1 MTFSIRLAVR
11 TIAATALTLAAST
24 AMAGPAV
31 NLTAGSINCA
41 ASTTTIAQSGYV
53 SCLGSFVG
61 NMDNQ
66 LTGSNGIFAK
76 ISTGFNLNTNQYFST
91 ENFNAGGNP
100 FSQNEG
106 NNDDGILNF
115 DRAQTGKF
123 VIGIKQANA
132 FSLYLFDASHIVGGL
147 NQIAIDSNGVQ
158 RNGGRVISH
167 AGFFGTPT
175 SAVPEPETYA
185 MMLGGLGLLAAVA
198 RRRKAIKIS

>member
-1 MTFSIRLAVR
+1 MSFSLKFAVR
-11 TIAATALTLAAST
+11 TLTATALTLAA
-24 AMAGPAV
+24 AAPAFA
-31 NLTAGSINCA
+31 LTTGSINCA
-41 ASTTTIAQSGYV
+41 ASTTTIGQPGYV

-66 LTGSNGIFAK
+66 LTGSSGIFSA
-76 ISTGFNLNTNQYFST
+76 INTGFQLNTNQYFSS
-91 ENFNAGGNP
+91 ESFNGSGNP

-123 VIGIKQANA
+123 VIGIKQANGFA
-132 FSLYLFDASHIVGGL
+132 LYLLDASHVIGGL

-167 AGFFGTPT
+167 AGFFGSPT
-175 SAVPEPETYA
+175 SPVPEPETYA
-185 MMLGGLGLLAAVA
+185 MLLGGLGLLAAVA
-198 RRRKAIKIS
+198 RRKKVSKLS